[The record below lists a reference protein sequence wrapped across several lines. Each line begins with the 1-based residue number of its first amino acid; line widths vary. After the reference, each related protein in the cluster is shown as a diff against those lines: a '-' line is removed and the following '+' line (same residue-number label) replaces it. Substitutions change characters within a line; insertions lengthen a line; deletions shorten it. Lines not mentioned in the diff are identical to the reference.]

1 MLQVLRPLPAHKGKT
16 DEPHLPAFARGSFFF
31 TGGIGARAFAF
42 RCLASPSTK
51 SRPPLP
57 RCLRPGAQK
66 ILSGSGRILP
76 STGSVS
82 GAWTWKGGPGAVR
95 ESETSSKMCCSAA
108 SACRACQASK
118 SSKAA
123 KAGSQLCVEIRSAS
137 CDARCEVR
145 LRLPSRGSWR
155 RGGSPRVGRAAS
167 FRAKAREA
175 PPKPSNSQLLRGS
188 RFAAFASRPSPC
200 FWPLEV
206 LHCPKLRL
214 RAEPLRGPS
223 LSALLPTRRLR
234 PSSTSGEAKPK
245 KASGLRTSHD
255 SAFGRR
261 VSRMRRLMQA
271 HPRHIS
277 SADLGTERANWKAD
291 GRCSFRKDS
300 DEDGKVRLSS
310 LMLWL
315 PRLII

>member
-95 ESETSSKMCCSAA
+95 ESETPSKMCCSAA

-137 CDARCEVR
+137 CVARCEVR
-145 LRLPSRGSWR
+145 LQLPSRGSWR
-155 RGGSPRVGRAAS
+155 RGGSPHVGRAAS

-175 PPKPSNSQLLRGS
+175 PPKPSNSQLLRGI
-188 RFAAFASRPSPC
+188 RFAAFASRPS
-200 FWPLEV
+200 
-206 LHCPKLRL
+206 
-214 RAEPLRGPS
+214 LRG
-223 LSALLPTRRLR
+223 LRFAAFALLLAPRGPTL
-234 PSSTSGEAKPK
+234 PEAPTSSRATQGAQPLGAVAHASPEALLNFWR
-245 KASGLRTSHD
+245 G
-255 SAFGRR
+255 
-261 VSRMRRLMQA
+261 QA
-271 HPRHIS
+271 
-277 SADLGTERANWKAD
+277 
-291 GRCSFRKDS
+291 
-300 DEDGKVRLSS
+300 
-310 LMLWL
+310 
-315 PRLII
+315 